1 MVENKS
7 KKSKFTV
14 GKLILSILGVL
25 AGFIFLSPFYIIV
38 ENSSKTKKEMVT
50 SELAL
55 PKNFG

>member
-25 AGFIFLSPFYIIV
+25 AGFIFLSPLDF
-38 ENSSKTKKEMVT
+38 
-50 SELAL
+50 
-55 PKNFG
+55 